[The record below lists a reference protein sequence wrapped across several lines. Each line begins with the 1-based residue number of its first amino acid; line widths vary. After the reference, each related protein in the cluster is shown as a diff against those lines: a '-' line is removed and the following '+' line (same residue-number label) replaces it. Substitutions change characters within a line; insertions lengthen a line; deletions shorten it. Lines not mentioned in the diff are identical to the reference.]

1 MTDIQ
6 SRTGW
11 APGLPVI
18 YASILATGEGK
29 GVSSPCLRGPPTSP
43 SPVNIP
49 RIVNPSG
56 RKSKTK
62 ESCSPAGP
70 PNVSP
75 DACRVEDQIHGRNGR
90 PAGPGRFRAACL
102 PPWPPPRLPVMS
114 INQIDPRGLDPGG
127 FRLPVICPPHA
138 LPEKQLCFHP
148 SGNTGLREL
157 SHGSWTRPGRGVAI
171 RRAYLHAQP
180 SSHGYPHAQPEWVEL
195 VSAPADWAL

>member
-62 ESCSPAGP
+62 RELSCSPAGP
-70 PNVSP
+70 SNVSP

-90 PAGPGRFRAACL
+90 PAGPGRFRAASL

-127 FRLPVICPPHA
+127 FWLSPLSAHPTPYQRNNSASIRLAIPVCASCPMVHGHGQA
-138 LPEKQLCFHP
+138 GGWR
-148 SGNTGLREL
+148 SGGHTCTH
-157 SHGSWTRPGRGVAI
+157 SQPATATRMHNSRMGRIGFGAC
-171 RRAYLHAQP
+171 
-180 SSHGYPHAQPEWVEL
+180 
-195 VSAPADWAL
+195 